1 MRDSTMK
8 RTRQQLRRGRQRRG
22 AALVEFAMVA
32 PIFFLFMVGAI
43 EFGRAIMVQEV
54 LTDASREGARVGILD
69 GSQTSDVT
77 AAANSYLTA
86 MNVSGTTVTVSPQ
99 NPGSQPSGT
108 QVTVTVSVPYNSVS
122 WVPAPW
128 FLGGATLT
136 ASTAMQRQST
146 PPQ

>member
-1 MRDSTMK
+1 MN
-8 RTRQQLRRGRQRRG
+8 RTKHHIRQARERRG

-32 PIFFLFMVGAI
+32 PVFFLFMVGAI

-69 GSQTSDVT
+69 GSTTSEVT
-77 AAANSYLTA
+77 AAANSYLSA
-86 MNVSGTTVTVSPQ
+86 MNVSGATVTVSPQ
-99 NPGSQPSGT
+99 NPGSSPSGT
-108 QVTVTVSVPYNSVS
+108 QVTVAVSVPYNSVT

>member
-1 MRDSTMK
+1 MYRMTH
-8 RTRQQLRRGRQRRG
+8 RTRRGRERRG

-32 PIFFLFMVGAI
+32 PVFFLFMVGAI

-69 GSQTSDVT
+69 GSTTSDVT
-77 AAANSYLTA
+77 AAANSYLSA
-86 MNVSGTTVTVSPQ
+86 MNVSGTAVTVSPQ
-99 NPGSQPSGT
+99 NPGSSSAGT

-136 ASTAMQRQST
+136 ASTSMMRQST

>member
-1 MRDSTMK
+1 MN
-8 RTRQQLRRGRQRRG
+8 RTKHQNRRGRERRG

-32 PIFFLFMVGAI
+32 PVFFLFMVGAI

-69 GSQTSDVT
+69 GSTTSDVA
-77 AAANSYLTA
+77 AAANSYLSA
-86 MNVSGTTVTVSPQ
+86 MSISGTTVTVSPL
-99 NPGSQPSGT
+99 NPGSSPSGT
-108 QVTVTVSVPYNSVS
+108 QVTVTVSVPYNSVT

-128 FLGGATLT
+128 FLGGATLK
-136 ASTAMQRQST
+136 ASTAMMRQST